1 MTLLKIPYQSA
12 HEILDLYT
20 PEKSFMQL
28 AKDHML
34 PQELIEIA
42 FKSEL
47 FAEAVTYLAHALP
60 LRETIWWA
68 YCCANSRVDWNDAES
83 DAIKATK
90 VWVHM
95 PDEKNRR
102 FAEKMANKSGL
113 ESGAG
118 WAAQAAFWSGGSI
131 TQPDDPIVPPPPYL
145 YAQAAAGCI
154 SLTAILPDGSKA
166 KPRYRQFIDI
176 ALHIAKGG
184 NGTI

>member
-12 HEILDLYT
+12 QDILDLYT
-20 PEKSFMQL
+20 PEVSFSQL
-28 AKDHML
+28 ANKKML
-34 PQELIEIA
+34 PLELIEIA
-42 FKSEL
+42 FENEL
-47 FAEAVTYLAHALP
+47 YAEAVMYLAHALP

-68 YCCANSRVDWNDAES
+68 YCCAHSRDDWNEAEAN
-83 DAIKATK
+83 AIRAAKA
-90 VWVHM
+90 WVHI
-95 PDEKNRR
+95 PDEASRR
-102 FAEKMANKSGL
+102 FAEAMANKSGL

-166 KPRYRQFIDI
+166 KKRYRQFIDI

-184 NGTI
+184 NGQI